1 MKNIG
6 FQENDRILPG
16 VHLSFDISLM
26 LEINKFIIATAAAV
40 VLSTAVLHAQQSL
53 KYEKSN
59 HLYEQAMDLYQKQKY
74 GSAYR
79 AFDKLTIELS
89 DNQHETYVNAYY
101 YKALCAMN
109 LFNRDADYLL
119 RQFVTDHPESPRVK
133 NAYFQLGRYNYR
145 KRKWSK
151 SVKWF
156 ANCDVFDLSKEDY
169 NEYHFK
175 LGYALLQLKK
185 PAEAAEHLRELIGVP
200 SNYYAPANYY
210 YGHIAYEEGNYETAL
225 LSFLRLKDD
234 PKFSVV
240 TPYYITQ
247 IYYFKGEYDSL
258 ISVATPLF
266 NNEKTK
272 RRPEI
277 AHLIGDAWFT
287 KKNYEKAAEYYSFF
301 IDHAETKSRA
311 DYYRAARALQL
322 SNNDEKALKLYDKAI
337 TLDDTLSQKAAYRMG
352 ESYLTTGEK
361 KYSRNAF
368 YKAYEIGII
377 ENISENAL
385 FNYAKLSYELDY
397 DPYNKAI
404 DAFIEYLKKYPKALR
419 KEEAY
424 SYLVNIYLSSKNYKS
439 ALASLETTKHLDPRL
454 RSAYQQLQYNAGLEA
469 FQNGQY
475 QIAINSL
482 ELSQKQPENR
492 ELLALSD
499 FWIAESWYR
508 NKRYLTAAN
517 KYNEFIFRPGAI
529 LLKEFQTAHYN
540 IGYAY
545 FRARDYLSAAKW
557 FRKYLTYDELNPAFN
572 HDALIRTGDCYF
584 ITKNYLLA
592 EEYYQR
598 AASMEGREQDYALY
612 QLATTQGVLKKKDLK
627 ASNLEKLLRDYPN
640 STYAMG
646 AEYELGQTYM
656 NQGEDNKALKSFNK
670 IIGIEESSEFRKNS
684 LLNIGLIY
692 YNRNENSKALA
703 SFEQVVQEN
712 PSFRDSREA
721 LNRIED
727 IYRESGDIEG
737 YERYIKTLGFMNVS
751 DAALDSLTYESAELH
766 YMSENCDKSI
776 VAFESYLKKF
786 QTPIF
791 ASRAHFY
798 LAECLYNKG
807 DQKKALNNYEYILEK
822 KAGDIAI
829 VEASLRRAAEL
840 NYKLNNYALAKQQ
853 FEQIVKSA
861 KNNEELE
868 DALWFG
874 LRSAYKVSDYQFIIA
889 NYRKYIEAEFGN
901 EQRTIEVEF
910 MAAKSAEK
918 LNKKHRAIALYT
930 SINGRTQ
937 SEKSAISLYRISSIL
952 YEDKRID
959 TAEVVIFQLVNHTP
973 TYDKWLAK
981 GLILLSD
988 IYVLREDYFQARAT
1002 LESIVKNYQGS
1013 DEILEEARN
1022 KLNMLNELETMS
1034 SAPILD
1040 SNQVDEIEF
1049 DSKYDELFE
1058 EEEPIEEEIP
1068 GMK

>member
-1 MKNIG
+1 MTEFNKIIVAT
-6 FQENDRILPG
+6 ILG
-16 VHLSFDISLM
+16 VFMSMGL
-26 LEINKFIIATAAAV
+26 
-40 VLSTAVLHAQQSL
+40 LHAQQSL

-59 HLYEQAMDLYQKQKY
+59 RLYEQAMDLYQKQKY
-74 GSAYR
+74 SSAYR
-79 AFDKLTIELS
+79 AFDKLTGELS
-89 DNQHETYVNAYY
+89 DNQHETYINAHY

-119 RQFVTDHPESPRVK
+119 RQFVINHPESPRVK
-133 NAYFQLGRYNYR
+133 NAYFQLGLYNYR
-145 KRKWSK
+145 KQKWSK
-151 SVKWF
+151 SVHWF
-156 ANCDVFDLSKEDY
+156 AQCDAFDLSKEDY

-175 LGYALLQLKK
+175 LGYALLQLKQ
-185 PAEAAEHLRELIGVP
+185 PAEAAEHFRELIGVP
-200 SNYYAPANYY
+200 STYYAPANYY
-210 YGHIAYEEGNYETAL
+210 YGHIAYEEGNYEVAL
-225 LSFLRLKDD
+225 LSFLRLDDD
-234 PKFSVV
+234 PKFSYI

-247 IYYFKGEYDSL
+247 IYYFKAEYDSL
-258 ISVATPLF
+258 ISVGTPLF

-287 KKNYEKAAEYYSFF
+287 KNNYEKAEEYYTFF
-301 IDHAETKSRA
+301 MDHAESVSRA
-311 DYYRAARALQL
+311 DYYRVGRTFHLNNNYSEALR
-322 SNNDEKALKLYDKAI
+322 LYDKAI

-352 ESYLTTGEK
+352 ECYLKTDEK
-361 KYSRNAF
+361 KYARNAF
-368 YKAYEIGII
+368 YKAYQIGII
-377 ENISENAL
+377 ENIAENAL

-404 DAFIEYLKKYPKALR
+404 DAFIEYLRKYPNALR

-475 QIAINSL
+475 QIAINNL

-499 FWIAESWYR
+499 FWIAESYYR
-508 NKRYLTAAN
+508 NNRYLTAAN

-540 IGYAY
+540 SGYAY
-545 FRARDYLSAAKW
+545 FQTRDYLNAAKW
-557 FRKYLTYDELNPAFN
+557 FRKYLTYDNSNSAFF

-592 EEYYQR
+592 EEYYQK
-598 AASMEGREQDYALY
+598 AAMLDGREQDYALY
-612 QLATTQGVLKKKDLK
+612 QLATTQGVLKKKEFK
-627 ASNLEKLLRDYPN
+627 ASNLEKLLQKYPN

-656 NQGEDNKALKSFNK
+656 NQGEDAKALKSFNK
-670 IIGIEESSEFRKNS
+670 IIATEEPSEFRKNS

-703 SFEQVVQEN
+703 SFEQAVREN
-712 PSFRDSREA
+712 PSYRDSREA
-721 LNRIED
+721 LSRIED

-737 YERYIKTLGFMNVS
+737 YERYIRTLDFMNVS
-751 DAALDSLTYESAELH
+751 DASLDSLTYESAELH
-766 YMSENCDKSI
+766 YMSQNCDKSI
-776 VAFESYLKKF
+776 HAFEAYLKKF
-786 QTPIF
+786 ETPIF

-798 LAECLYNKG
+798 LAECLYNQG
-807 DQKKALNNYEYILEK
+807 EQEKALRNYTFILDS
-822 KAGDIAI
+822 KAGDLAI
-829 VEASLRRAAEL
+829 IEASLRRSAEL
-840 NYKLNNYALAKQQ
+840 NFKLAHYVPAQVQ
-853 FEQIVKSA
+853 FEQISKTA

-874 LRSAYKVSDYQFIIA
+874 LKSANNASDYGFILK
-889 NYRKYIEAEFGN
+889 NYQKYIEADFGN
-901 EQRTIEVEF
+901 EQRTVEVEF
-910 MAAKSAEK
+910 MAAQSAEM
-918 LNKKHRAIALYT
+918 LNKNQQAIALYN
-930 SINGRTQ
+930 SITHQTQ
-937 SEKSAISLYRISSIL
+937 SEKSAISLYRISNIL
-952 YEDKRID
+952 FEDKRID

-1002 LESIVKNYQGS
+1002 LESIVQNYEGS
-1013 DEILEEARN
+1013 DEILEEARK
-1022 KLNMLNELETMS
+1022 KLELLSELETMS

-1040 SNQVDEIEF
+1040 SAKVDEIEF
-1049 DSKYDELFE
+1049 DSNYDVLFE
-1058 EEEPIEEEIP
+1058 EEEPVEEEIP